1 MSTASFALRRR
12 MSAEAAEEYRGH
24 VDEALPV
31 VRASR
36 GFEHAGDADILE
48 AADDL
53 IDAVHGMRLGDPDRS
68 AARVLIPRQKHV
80 LVGLLAVV
88 AVGLVLA
95 PGLVLQILTGLVTLT
110 YLLAMAFRVWIF
122 RRGIGQSAMMR
133 VSDEEARALGDDE
146 LPVYTVLVPAYGEP
160 EVVGEL
166 VENLAAIEYP
176 AGKLD
181 IKLLLESD
189 DDPTIEAALA
199 SGADDAVQVI
209 LVPPM
214 EPRTKPKACNYGLL
228 RARGE
233 ITTIYDA
240 EDVPD
245 PLQLRRVVVAFSRL
259 DERYACIQ
267 ARLVYHNAGQNM
279 ITRWFTSEYG
289 MWFSILLPGLV
300 TLDAP
305 IPLGGTSN
313 HIRTREL
320 VRSGGW
326 DPYNVTEDADLGIR
340 LYREGYRSAVLDS
353 ATLEEANSDMINWVK
368 QRSRWLKGYLQTW
381 LVHLRHPVALWR
393 ELGTAGFIGFNLTV
407 GGTPLLAAANP
418 IFWALALLWLAGHP
432 AFVENLFPVWTYF
445 GATASL
451 LIGNFCTVY
460 MNVVGARLLG
470 LNRLLVS
477 CLLTPVYWVMMSMA
491 AVKALIQLVTNPSY
505 WEKTAHGLDKG

>member
-1 MSTASFALRRR
+1 VSAGAVTPRRR
-12 MSAEAAEEYRGH
+12 LSPAAEEEYRGY
-24 VDEALPV
+24 VGEAVPV

-36 GFEHAGDADILE
+36 GFEGATDDVVVAH
-48 AADDL
+48 ADDL

-68 AARVLIPRQKHV
+68 ASRVLIPRQRHALIAL
-80 LVGLLAVV
+80 LVVV
-88 AVGLVLA
+88 AAGLAIA
-95 PGLVLQILTGLVTLT
+95 PGLVLQLLTAVVTLT

-133 VSDEEARALGDDE
+133 VSDEEARAIPDAE

-166 VENLAAIEYP
+166 VENLAALEYP
-176 AGKLD
+176 KDKLD

-228 RARGE
+228 QARGE

-245 PLQLRRVVVAFSRL
+245 PLQLRRVVAAFDRL
-259 DERYACIQ
+259 DERYVCIQ

-320 VRSGGW
+320 VQSGGW

-381 LVHLRHPVALWR
+381 LVHLRHPIALWR

-407 GGTPLLAAANP
+407 GGTPLLSAANP
-418 IFWALALLWLAGHP
+418 VFWALALLWLAGHP
-432 AFVENLFPVWTYF
+432 GFVEDLFPVWTYF

-491 AVKALIQLVTNPSY
+491 AVKAIVQLVTNPSY
-505 WEKTAHGLDKG
+505 WEKTAHGLDKA